1 MKHDMS
7 NSKKY
12 CCSNCGYSAK
22 NSTVFYDEEGHSE
35 SISCPK
41 CGSENIVPDRRYR
54 FRIGWELI
62 HDSGVTD
69 EIDKLD
75 DVTLR
80 LAEISD
86 SLEQGNMSENEVPKN
101 VLQEI
106 NERQKQVNDIF
117 RNSGIV
123 EKLKK
128 IGVNVRTNITVFR
141 SS

>member
-1 MKHDMS
+1 MS
-7 NSKKY
+7 NSEKF
-12 CCSNCGYSAK
+12 CCSNCGHRAK
-22 NSTVFYDEEGHSE
+22 NSTVFYDEEKHSE
-35 SISCPK
+35 SILCPE
-41 CGSENIVPDRRYR
+41 CGSENIVPNRRYR

-80 LAEISD
+80 LSEPSD
-86 SLEQGNMSENEVPKN
+86 SPERGNLLENEIPED

-106 NERQKQVNDIF
+106 RDKQKQVNEIF
-117 RNSGIV
+117 RNSGV
-123 EKLKK
+123 LGRLKK
-128 IGVNVRTNITVFR
+128 LGVNVRTNITVFR